1 MPLRVGMLGASGA
14 VGRQVMDSL
23 CNKSELATF
32 TLLNRRPLPHASGA
46 CFVALRNAISAVG
59 RTQKFASFD

>member
-1 MPLRVGMLGASGA
+1 MPLRVVMLGASGA

-23 CNKSELATF
+23 CNKSELG
-32 TLLNRRPLPHASGA
+32 TLALLTRRPLPHASGA